1 MYYQDT
7 AYGLYMPDHP
17 LPQDFRVQIPEQL
30 PLLLQGFRKAAGL
43 TQAETAHRLGVT
55 QQTFSS
61 LERNAHRMSAERLMA
76 LLSLLGVSLIL
87 RQDRIGGARGASEA
101 SDANPEGPRATR
113 TPTAGSAWPSSGSDP
128 YVW

>member
-1 MYYQDT
+1 MYHQNT

-30 PLLLQGFRKAAGL
+30 PMLLQGFRKAAGL
-43 TQAETAHRLGVT
+43 TQAEAARRLGVT

-76 LLSLLGVSLIL
+76 LLSLLGVSLVL
-87 RQDRIGGARGASEA
+87 RQDRAEGAAVSIAAAADHDETTPASA
-101 SDANPEGPRATR
+101 SPS
-113 TPTAGSAWPSSGSDP
+113 PTTGSSADP
-128 YVW
+128 DPFSW

>member
-1 MYYQDT
+1 
-7 AYGLYMPDHP
+7 MPDRP

-43 TQAETAHRLGVT
+43 TQAETARRLGVT

-76 LLSLLGVSLIL
+76 LLSLLGVSLVL

-101 SDANPEGPRATR
+101 SGMGENICTNNYLTKPEPSRHEDLTKKVRMGQYTR
-113 TPTAGSAWPSSGSDP
+113 RTKSP
-128 YVW
+128 

>member
-30 PLLLQGFRKAAGL
+30 PMLLQGFRKAAGL
-43 TQAETAHRLGVT
+43 TQAEASRRLGVT

-76 LLSLLGVSLIL
+76 LLSLLGVSLVL
-87 RQDRIGGARGASEA
+87 RQGRAEGAAVSIAAAADHDETTPASA
-101 SDANPEGPRATR
+101 SPPPLT
-113 TPTAGSAWPSSGSDP
+113 GSSADPDPFAW
-128 YVW
+128 

>member
-1 MYYQDT
+1 
-7 AYGLYMPDHP
+7 MPDRP

-43 TQAETAHRLGVT
+43 TQAETARRLGVT

-76 LLSLLGVSLIL
+76 LLSLLGVSLVL
-87 RQDRIGGARGASEA
+87 RQDRAEGAAVSIAAAADHDETTPASA
-101 SDANPEGPRATR
+101 S
-113 TPTAGSAWPSSGSDP
+113 PSPPHG
-128 YVW
+128 

>member
-1 MYYQDT
+1 MYHQDT

-30 PLLLQGFRKAAGL
+30 PMLLQGFRKAAGL
-43 TQAETAHRLGVT
+43 TQAEASRRLGVT

-76 LLSLLGVSLIL
+76 LLSLLGVSLVL
-87 RQDRIGGARGASEA
+87 RQDRAEGTAVSVASAADHDEA
-101 SDANPEGPRATR
+101 TLASVSPS
-113 TPTAGSAWPSSGSDP
+113 PTTDRSADP
-128 YVW
+128 DPFAW